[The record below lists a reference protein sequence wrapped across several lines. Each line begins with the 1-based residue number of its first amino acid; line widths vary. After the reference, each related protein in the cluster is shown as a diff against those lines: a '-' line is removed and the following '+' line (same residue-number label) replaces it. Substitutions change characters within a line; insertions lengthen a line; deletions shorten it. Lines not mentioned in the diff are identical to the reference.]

1 MDAQEY
7 AIEVTD
13 LKIRYKCLNRISI
26 RKSLFSMKKS
36 EIDVFEAVKGVSFAV
51 PRGEIMG
58 IVGKNGSGKSTML
71 RAIAGIFSA
80 DEGTIDLHGHTV
92 SLLSIGVGFQKKLTG
107 RENILLSGMLL
118 GFSQEQV
125 REKMDEII
133 AFAGL
138 GKFIDM
144 PVKTY
149 SRGMHS
155 KLAFSITAVLESDI
169 MLIDEVLSVGDAR
182 FKKKSSRKMRQLI
195 SDKDRTVVI
204 VSHNSETLRK
214 LCTSLIWLH
223 DGEIRMMGE
232 TKEVLKA
239 YEEFMS

>member
-80 DEGTIDLHGHTV
+80 DEE
-92 SLLSIGVGFQKKLTG
+92 IGRAHV
-107 RENILLSGMLL
+107 
-118 GFSQEQV
+118 
-125 REKMDEII
+125 
-133 AFAGL
+133 
-138 GKFIDM
+138 
-144 PVKTY
+144 
-149 SRGMHS
+149 
-155 KLAFSITAVLESDI
+155 
-169 MLIDEVLSVGDAR
+169 
-182 FKKKSSRKMRQLI
+182 
-195 SDKDRTVVI
+195 
-204 VSHNSETLRK
+204 
-214 LCTSLIWLH
+214 
-223 DGEIRMMGE
+223 
-232 TKEVLKA
+232 
-239 YEEFMS
+239 